1 MTGVKEAET
10 VELIRISHN
19 ITIKLVNS
27 AVQSTIQVNVCTDLM
42 HSALLTQAAL
52 TAEARPESV
61 TGEKQHFPEQIIAN
75 DNDFVDSGMR
85 RVSNKMQRTQ
95 R

>member
-1 MTGVKEAET
+1 MTAVKEAET
-10 VELIRISHN
+10 AELIRVSHN
-19 ITIKLVNS
+19 ITIKLVNC
-27 AVQSTIQVNVCTDLM
+27 AVWSTIQVNVCTDLM
-42 HSALLTQAAL
+42 HSALLTLAAL

-61 TGEKQHFPEQIIAN
+61 TGEKQHFPERIIAN

-85 RVSNKMQRTQ
+85 RDSNKTQCTQ